1 MQNLQQ
7 DTARFKQASLDVRK
21 VLDSIPE
28 EKNGEIVVDSWIGI
42 ILVGVALI
50 VAYLLEKYF
59 VGEEE

>member
-1 MQNLQQ
+1 M
-7 DTARFKQASLDVRK
+7 RK